1 MHKPLWSYIFSAGRF
16 LSFDITG
23 EIRFFTPSHMDH
35 RNSSSDKDS
44 PEARP
49 YTRAAP
55 LLFGQSF
62 RSCVYIHIIMIYRI
76 LLRGMFNFL
85 IYFLGV
91 KMFSYI

>member
-1 MHKPLWSYIFSAGRF
+1 MHKPLWSYILSAGRF

-55 LLFGQSF
+55 CYSD
-62 RSCVYIHIIMIYRI
+62 RVSARVYTYNYD
-76 LLRGMFNFL
+76 LSDLASGD
-85 IYFLGV
+85 V
-91 KMFSYI
+91 

>member
-1 MHKPLWSYIFSAGRF
+1 MGAYLTSGGQERDA

-35 RNSSSDKDS
+35 RNSSVDKDS

-55 LLFGQSF
+55 CYSD
-62 RSCVYIHIIMIYRI
+62 RVSARVYI
-76 LLRGMFNFL
+76 
-85 IYFLGV
+85 
-91 KMFSYI
+91 YI

>member
-1 MHKPLWSYIFSAGRF
+1 MRVKACEIFFMGAYLLQGVKREMHKPLWSYILSAGRF

-55 LLFGQSF
+55 CYSD
-62 RSCVYIHIIMIYRI
+62 RVSARVYI
-76 LLRGMFNFL
+76 
-85 IYFLGV
+85 
-91 KMFSYI
+91 YI

>member
-1 MHKPLWSYIFSAGRF
+1 MHKPLWSYILSAGRF
-16 LSFDITG
+16 LSFDITV
-23 EIRFFTPSHMDH
+23 EILFFTPSHVEH

-55 LLFGQSF
+55 CYSD
-62 RSCVYIHIIMIYRI
+62 RVSARVYIYTVHIIMVYWV
-76 LLRGMFNFL
+76 LLPGMFNFL

-91 KMFSYI
+91 

>member
-1 MHKPLWSYIFSAGRF
+1 MHKPLWSYILSAGRF

-55 LLFGQSF
+55 CYSD
-62 RSCVYIHIIMIYRI
+62 RVSARIIMIYRI

-91 KMFSYI
+91 

>member
-1 MHKPLWSYIFSAGRF
+1 MHKPLWSYILSAGRF

-55 LLFGQSF
+55 AIRTEFPLV
-62 RSCVYIHIIMIYRI
+62 CIYTYNYD
-76 LLRGMFNFL
+76 LSDLASGD
-85 IYFLGV
+85 V
-91 KMFSYI
+91 

>member
-1 MHKPLWSYIFSAGRF
+1 MRVKACEIFFMGAYLTSGGQEREMHKPLWSYILSAGRF

-55 LLFGQSF
+55 CYSD
-62 RSCVYIHIIMIYRI
+62 RVSARVYI
-76 LLRGMFNFL
+76 
-85 IYFLGV
+85 
-91 KMFSYI
+91 YI

>member
-16 LSFDITG
+16 LSFDITK

-35 RNSSSDKDS
+35 RNSSVDKDS

-55 LLFGQSF
+55 CYSDRPLV
-62 RSCVYIHIIMIYRI
+62 CIYTYIYD
-76 LLRGMFNFL
+76 LSDLASGD
-85 IYFLGV
+85 V
-91 KMFSYI
+91 